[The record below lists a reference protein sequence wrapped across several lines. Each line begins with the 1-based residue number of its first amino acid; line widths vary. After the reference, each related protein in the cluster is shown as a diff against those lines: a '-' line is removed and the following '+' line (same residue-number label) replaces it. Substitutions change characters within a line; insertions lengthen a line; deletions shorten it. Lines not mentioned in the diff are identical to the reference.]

1 MTTYLEIHALQTVPP
16 SNMNRDDA
24 GTPKTALYG
33 GVTRARVSSQSWKRA
48 IRSDFNEQLDPTD
61 VGTRSRTIVAEIANV
76 ITDRRR
82 DLADQA
88 TPLAVAAMEAA
99 GFKKPVPPKR
109 KNSEEGSPETGY
121 LVFLSQRQIESL
133 ADAAIGVADEAD
145 PLKAM
150 RAAKVKDLVDA
161 DHSVDIALFGRMVA
175 DSADLNVDAA
185 CQVAHAISVHEANP
199 EYDFYTAVDDAK
211 SRNED
216 EVDAGAGMMGTVGF
230 LSSTFYRY
238 AVINVDQLLAN
249 LGSAEAASR
258 AITAFMQ
265 SFINA
270 MPSGKQN
277 TFANGTRPAAV
288 LVTRRHMGEEH
299 IQVLPLAAFE
309 SGDLRPLHQA
319 SQLLHGLIREG
330 ATINRGNRSAEVT
343 GFAQAQA
350 WLMEEA
356 KKGRQIQR
364 FKGLGEMNPEQLWD
378 TTVNPDTRRLLQ
390 VRIEDAVAAD
400 QIFSTLMGDVVE
412 PRRDFIE
419 DNALKVTNLDI

>member
-185 CQVAHAISVHEANP
+185 ARWR
-199 EYDFYTAVDDAK
+199 T
-211 SRNED
+211 R
-216 EVDAGAGMMGTVGF
+216 
-230 LSSTFYRY
+230 
-238 AVINVDQLLAN
+238 
-249 LGSAEAASR
+249 SAC
-258 AITAFMQ
+258 
-265 SFINA
+265 
-270 MPSGKQN
+270 
-277 TFANGTRPAAV
+277 
-288 LVTRRHMGEEH
+288 TRRTLNTTSTPPSMT
-299 IQVLPLAAFE
+299 PRAA
-309 SGDLRPLHQA
+309 
-319 SQLLHGLIREG
+319 
-330 ATINRGNRSAEVT
+330 TKTRSMRVPA
-343 GFAQAQA
+343 
-350 WLMEEA
+350 
-356 KKGRQIQR
+356 
-364 FKGLGEMNPEQLWD
+364 
-378 TTVNPDTRRLLQ
+378 
-390 VRIEDAVAAD
+390 
-400 QIFSTLMGDVVE
+400 
-412 PRRDFIE
+412 
-419 DNALKVTNLDI
+419 